1 MSAVNAVRAATQEP
15 RGAAP
20 DGEPAPAALL
30 TAQTVLAALV
40 DAGVRHVVL
49 SLGSRSAPFVPVLAD
64 AEAAGLIDVRVVLD
78 ERSAGFVALGM
89 ARAGMR
95 RRCTAPA
102 AVITTSGTAVAN
114 LHPAVLEA
122 DAAGIPLLLI
132 TADRPHELVGTGANQ
147 TTEQTRMFG
156 AAVRTVV
163 DLPADLPRDLGAD
176 AAIPAIGGQVRRA
189 VEAARGRLSR
199 DPGPVQ
205 INVRF
210 RPPLAGP
217 SMGQSKRSAPR
228 PASALSA
235 SSVPPAPS
243 APLVPSASADTPPA
257 PAISAA
263 PAAPVA
269 SPDGAPSESRR
280 PRNGVCGLVV
290 VGDTADDLGRL
301 GRALAEHL
309 DWPLL
314 AEPTSGARG
323 GPQALV
329 RYAELLGTPEG
340 AELSGRAQRIVV
352 LGHPSLTRSVTALLA
367 RTDPS
372 IDVLTSTARWTDVAG
387 TAAAVHAVGAVE
399 SVETAETAE
408 AAEPTE
414 PAGPTEAAASRKWD
428 VPALAAALGL
438 EAAPPSWTDAWREAQ
453 GRLPD
458 LPEEGEALTPDG
470 AVLAVY
476 ASCHS
481 CRGPRNARDAEGSRH
496 VDASFAPVAP
506 ALDLVLGSS
515 MTIRRLDRLAPPA
528 TGCAPAPIANRGLA
542 GIDGTLATALGVA
555 LAQDRGAG
563 VRVVVGD
570 LTFLHDAMSLGRGR
584 GETEPDLQ
592 VVVIDD
598 AGGAIFSTL
607 EYPAVT
613 APPVFDRYFTA
624 PQGADIAALAR
635 ALGARVHQPRTMTEL
650 RDVLA
655 GPVHGLSV
663 VHVSAQASTAGSA

>member
-1 MSAVNAVRAATQEP
+1 MSAVSAAARES
-15 RGAAP
+15 RGGAAP
-20 DGEPAPAALL
+20 DDGGPVPGALL
-30 TAQTVLAALV
+30 TAQAVLASLV

-64 AEAAGLIDVRVVLD
+64 AEAADLIDVRVVLD

-163 DLPADLPRDLGAD
+163 DLPADLPRDLGAE
-176 AAIPAIGGQVRRA
+176 AAIPAIGGQIRRA

-217 SMGQSKRSAPR
+217 SMGRGRSAPL
-228 PASALSA
+228 PASAPLRPSGPSGLSGP
-235 SSVPPAPS
+235 SV
-243 APLVPSASADTPPA
+243 
-257 PAISAA
+257 AA
-263 PAAPVA
+263 GPAAARPEPAASTAPVVSAA
-269 SPDGAPSESRR
+269 SPDGAPSQSQRSR
-280 PRNGVCGLVV
+280 GGACGLVV

-329 RYAELLGTPEG
+329 RYAELLGAPAG

-367 RTDPS
+367 RSDPL

-399 SVETAETAE
+399 SVEAAETAE
-408 AAEPTE
+408 AAEPAEPTE
-414 PAGPTEAAASRKWD
+414 PTEAAASRRWD

-453 GRLPD
+453 DRLPD

-476 ASCHS
+476 ASCL
-481 CRGPRNARDAEGSRH
+481 GPPNARDAG
-496 VDASFAPVAP
+496 APVP
-506 ALDLVLGSS
+506 DLVLGSS

-570 LTFLHDAMSLGRGR
+570 LTFLHDAMSLGRGC
-584 GETEPDLQ
+584 GEAEPDLQ
-592 VVVIDD
+592 VIVIDD

-613 APPVFDRYFTA
+613 EPQVFDRYFTA
-624 PQGADIAALAR
+624 PQSADIAALAR
-635 ALGARVHQPRTMTEL
+635 ALGARVHRPGTMTEL

-655 GPVHGLSV
+655 GPVRGLSV
-663 VHVSAQASTAGSA
+663 VHVSTTG

>member
-1 MSAVNAVRAATQEP
+1 MNAVRAATQEP

-132 TADRPHELVGTGANQ
+132 TADRPRELVGTGANQ

-176 AAIPAIGGQVRRA
+176 AAIPAIGGQIRRA

-217 SMGQSKRSAPR
+217 SPGRLGRSAPR
-228 PASALSA
+228 PA
-235 SSVPPAPS
+235 PAPPGLS
-243 APLVPSASADTPPA
+243 GLPGQSASAGPAAVPA
-257 PAISAA
+257 PASGTPAAA
-263 PAAPVA
+263 PAA
-269 SPDGAPSESRR
+269 SPDGAPPQPRR
-280 PRNGVCGLVV
+280 PRSGACGLVV
-290 VGDTADDLGRL
+290 VGDTADDLGHL

-309 DWPLL
+309 NWPLL

-329 RYAELLGTPEG
+329 RYAELLGAPAG
-340 AELSGRAQRIVV
+340 AELSGRAERIVV

-367 RTDPS
+367 RRDPP

-387 TAAAVHAVGAVE
+387 TAAAVHAVGASEASEAME
-399 SVETAETAE
+399 SVEATEDAE
-408 AAEPTE
+408 AAEP
-414 PAGPTEAAASRKWD
+414 EAAGARSWD

-438 EAAPPSWTDAWREAQ
+438 EAAPPSWMDAWREAEH
-453 GRLPD
+453 RLPD

-476 ASCHS
+476 TSCQS
-481 CRGPRNARDAEGSRH
+481 CYGSGNARGAG
-496 VDASFAPVAP
+496 VPAP
-506 ALDLVLGSS
+506 ALVLGSS

-528 TGCAPAPIANRGLA
+528 NGCAPAPIANRGLA

-650 RDVLA
+650 CDVLA

>member
-1 MSAVNAVRAATQEP
+1 MSAVNAVSAATQEP

-102 AVITTSGTAVAN
+102 AVITTSGTAVAS

-217 SMGQSKRSAPR
+217 SPGRLGRSAPR
-228 PASALSA
+228 PA
-235 SSVPPAPS
+235 PAPPGLS
-243 APLVPSASADTPPA
+243 GLPGQSASAGPAAVPA
-257 PAISAA
+257 PASGTPAAA
-263 PAAPVA
+263 PAA
-269 SPDGAPSESRR
+269 SPDGAPPQPRR
-280 PRNGVCGLVV
+280 PRSGACGLVV
-290 VGDTADDLGRL
+290 VGDTADDLGHL

-309 DWPLL
+309 NWPLL

-329 RYAELLGTPEG
+329 RYAELLGAPAG
-340 AELSGRAQRIVV
+340 AELSGRAERIVV

-367 RTDPS
+367 RRDPP

-387 TAAAVHAVGAVE
+387 TAAAVHAVGASEASEAME
-399 SVETAETAE
+399 SVEATEDAE
-408 AAEPTE
+408 AAEP
-414 PAGPTEAAASRKWD
+414 EAAGARSWD

-438 EAAPPSWTDAWREAQ
+438 EAAPTSWTDAWREAEH
-453 GRLPD
+453 RLPD

-476 ASCHS
+476 ASCQS
-481 CRGPRNARDAEGSRH
+481 CHGSGNARNARGAG
-496 VDASFAPVAP
+496 VPAP
-506 ALDLVLGSS
+506 ALVLGSS

-650 RDVLA
+650 CDVLA

>member
-1 MSAVNAVRAATQEP
+1 MSAVNAVSAATQEP

-176 AAIPAIGGQVRRA
+176 AAIPAIGGQIRRA

-205 INVRF
+205 VNVRF
-210 RPPLAGP
+210 RPPLAGL
-217 SMGQSKRSAPR
+217 STGRLGRSAPR

-309 DWPLL
+309 NWPLL

-329 RYAELLGTPEG
+329 RYAELLGAPAG
-340 AELSGRAQRIVV
+340 AELSGRAERIVV

-367 RTDPS
+367 RRDPP

-387 TAAAVHAVGAVE
+387 TAAAVHAVGASE
-399 SVETAETAE
+399 ASEAMASVEATEDAE
-408 AAEPTE
+408 AAEP
-414 PAGPTEAAASRKWD
+414 EAAGARSWD

-438 EAAPPSWTDAWREAQ
+438 EAAPPSWMDAWREAEH
-453 GRLPD
+453 RLPD

-476 ASCHS
+476 TSCQS
-481 CRGPRNARDAEGSRH
+481 CYGSGNARGAG
-496 VDASFAPVAP
+496 VPAP
-506 ALDLVLGSS
+506 ALVLGSS

-528 TGCAPAPIANRGLA
+528 NGCAPAPIANRGLA

>member
-1 MSAVNAVRAATQEP
+1 MSAVNAVSAAIQEP

-176 AAIPAIGGQVRRA
+176 AAIPAIGGQIRRA

-205 INVRF
+205 VNVRF
-210 RPPLAGP
+210 RPPLAGL
-217 SMGQSKRSAPR
+217 STGRLGRSAPR

-329 RYAELLGTPEG
+329 HYAELLGAPAG
-340 AELSGRAQRIVV
+340 AELSGRAERIVV

-367 RTDPS
+367 RRDPP

-387 TAAAVHAVGAVE
+387 TAAAVHAVGASE
-399 SVETAETAE
+399 ASEAMASVEATEDAE
-408 AAEPTE
+408 AAEP
-414 PAGPTEAAASRKWD
+414 EAAGARSWD

-438 EAAPPSWTDAWREAQ
+438 EAAPPSWMDAWREAEH
-453 GRLPD
+453 RLPD

-476 ASCHS
+476 TSCQS
-481 CRGPRNARDAEGSRH
+481 CYGSGNARGAG
-496 VDASFAPVAP
+496 VPAP
-506 ALDLVLGSS
+506 ALVLGSS

-528 TGCAPAPIANRGLA
+528 NGCAPAPIANRGLA

>member
-1 MSAVNAVRAATQEP
+1 MSAVNAVSAATQEP

-102 AVITTSGTAVAN
+102 AVITTSGTAVAS

-217 SMGQSKRSAPR
+217 SPGRLGRSAPR
-228 PASALSA
+228 PA
-235 SSVPPAPS
+235 PAPPGLS
-243 APLVPSASADTPPA
+243 GLPGQSASAGPAAVPA
-257 PAISAA
+257 PASGTPAAA
-263 PAAPVA
+263 PAA
-269 SPDGAPSESRR
+269 SPDGAPPQPRR
-280 PRNGVCGLVV
+280 PRSGACGLVV
-290 VGDTADDLGRL
+290 VGDTADDLGHL

-309 DWPLL
+309 NWPLL

-329 RYAELLGTPEG
+329 RYAELLGASAG
-340 AELSGRAQRIVV
+340 AELSGRAERIVV

-367 RTDPS
+367 RRDPP

-387 TAAAVHAVGAVE
+387 TAAAVHAVGASEASEAME
-399 SVETAETAE
+399 SVEATEDAE
-408 AAEPTE
+408 AAEP
-414 PAGPTEAAASRKWD
+414 EAAGARSWD

-438 EAAPPSWTDAWREAQ
+438 EAAPTSWTDAWREAEH
-453 GRLPD
+453 RLPD

-476 ASCHS
+476 ASCQS
-481 CRGPRNARDAEGSRH
+481 CHGSGNARNARGAG
-496 VDASFAPVAP
+496 VPAP
-506 ALDLVLGSS
+506 ALVLGSS

>member
-1 MSAVNAVRAATQEP
+1 MSAVNAVSAATQEP

-176 AAIPAIGGQVRRA
+176 AAIPAIGGQIRRA

-205 INVRF
+205 VNVRF
-210 RPPLAGP
+210 RPPLAGL
-217 SMGQSKRSAPR
+217 STGRLGRSAPR

-329 RYAELLGTPEG
+329 HYAELLGAPAG
-340 AELSGRAQRIVV
+340 AELSGRAERIVV

-367 RTDPS
+367 RRDPP

-387 TAAAVHAVGAVE
+387 TAAAVHAVGASE
-399 SVETAETAE
+399 ASEAMASVEATEDAE
-408 AAEPTE
+408 AAEP
-414 PAGPTEAAASRKWD
+414 EAAGARSWD

-438 EAAPPSWTDAWREAQ
+438 EAAPPSWMDAWREAEH
-453 GRLPD
+453 RLPD

-476 ASCHS
+476 TSCQS
-481 CRGPRNARDAEGSRH
+481 CYGSGNARGAG
-496 VDASFAPVAP
+496 VPAP
-506 ALDLVLGSS
+506 ALVLGSS

-528 TGCAPAPIANRGLA
+528 NGCAPAPIANRGLA

-635 ALGARVHQPRTMTEL
+635 ALGVRVHQPRTMTEL

>member
-176 AAIPAIGGQVRRA
+176 AAIPAIGGQIRRA

-217 SMGQSKRSAPR
+217 SPGRLGRSAPR
-228 PASALSA
+228 PA
-235 SSVPPAPS
+235 PAPPGLS
-243 APLVPSASADTPPA
+243 GLPGQSASAGPAAVPA
-257 PAISAA
+257 PASGT
-263 PAAPVA
+263 PAA
-269 SPDGAPSESRR
+269 SPDGAPPQPRR
-280 PRNGVCGLVV
+280 PRSGACGLVV
-290 VGDTADDLGRL
+290 VGDTADDLGHL

-309 DWPLL
+309 NWPLL

-329 RYAELLGTPEG
+329 RYAELLGAPAG
-340 AELSGRAQRIVV
+340 AELSGRAERIVV

-367 RTDPS
+367 RRDPP

-387 TAAAVHAVGAVE
+387 TAAAVHAVGASE
-399 SVETAETAE
+399 ASEAMASVEATEDAE
-408 AAEPTE
+408 AAEP
-414 PAGPTEAAASRKWD
+414 EAAGARSWD

-438 EAAPPSWTDAWREAQ
+438 EAAPPSWMDAWREAEH
-453 GRLPD
+453 RLPD

-476 ASCHS
+476 ASCQS
-481 CRGPRNARDAEGSRH
+481 CHGSGNARNARGAG
-496 VDASFAPVAP
+496 VPAP
-506 ALDLVLGSS
+506 ALVLGSS

-528 TGCAPAPIANRGLA
+528 NGCAPAPIANRGLA

-650 RDVLA
+650 CDVLA

>member
-1 MSAVNAVRAATQEP
+1 MSAVNAVSAAAQEP

-20 DGEPAPAALL
+20 DGDESAPAALL

-64 AEAAGLIDVRVVLD
+64 AEAAGLINVRVVLD

-89 ARAGMR
+89 SRAGMR

-122 DAAGIPLLLI
+122 DAAGIPLLLV

-176 AAIPAIGGQVRRA
+176 AAIPAIGGQIRRA

-205 INVRF
+205 VNVRF
-210 RPPLAGP
+210 RPPLAGL
-217 SMGQSKRSAPR
+217 STGRLGRSAPW
-228 PASALSA
+228 
-235 SSVPPAPS
+235 PAP
-243 APLVPSASADTPPA
+243 APPEPSGLSGQSASAVPDPA
-257 PAISAA
+257 VPAAAAA
-263 PAAPVA
+263 PAA
-269 SPDGAPSESRR
+269 SPDDASSQSPRSQSGA
-280 PRNGVCGLVV
+280 CGLVV

-309 DWPLL
+309 NWPLL

-329 RYAELLGTPEG
+329 HYAELLGAPAG
-340 AELSGRAQRIVV
+340 AELSGRAERIVV

-367 RTDPS
+367 RRDPP

-387 TAAAVHAVGAVE
+387 TAAAVHAVGASE
-399 SVETAETAE
+399 ASEAMASVEATEDAE
-408 AAEPTE
+408 AAEP
-414 PAGPTEAAASRKWD
+414 EAAGARSWD

-438 EAAPPSWTDAWREAQ
+438 EAAPPSWMDAWREAEH
-453 GRLPD
+453 RLPD

-476 ASCHS
+476 TSCQS
-481 CRGPRNARDAEGSRH
+481 CYGSGNARGAG
-496 VDASFAPVAP
+496 VPAP
-506 ALDLVLGSS
+506 ALVLGSS

-528 TGCAPAPIANRGLA
+528 NGCAPAPIANRGLA
-542 GIDGTLATALGVA
+542 GIDGTLATALGAA
-555 LAQDRGAG
+555 LAQEDGAG
-563 VRVVVGD
+563 VRAVVGD

-584 GETEPDLQ
+584 HEAEPDLQ
-592 VVVIDD
+592 VVVVDD

-607 EYPAVT
+607 EYPAVM
-613 APPVFDRYFTA
+613 APRVFDRYFTA
-624 PQGADIAALAR
+624 PQGADVAGLAR
-635 ALGARVHQPRTMTEL
+635 ALGARVSRPRTMSEL
-650 RDVLA
+650 RHVLA
-655 GPVHGLSV
+655 GPVRGLSV
-663 VHVSAQASTAGSA
+663 VHVCAGGCG

>member
-1 MSAVNAVRAATQEP
+1 MSAVNAVSAAIQEP

-176 AAIPAIGGQVRRA
+176 AAIPAIGGQIRRA

-205 INVRF
+205 VNVRF
-210 RPPLAGP
+210 RPPLAGL
-217 SMGQSKRSAPR
+217 STGRLGRSAPR

-329 RYAELLGTPEG
+329 HYAELLGTPEG

-387 TAAAVHAVGAVE
+387 TAAAVHAVGASE
-399 SVETAETAE
+399 ASEAMASVEATEDAE
-408 AAEPTE
+408 AAEP
-414 PAGPTEAAASRKWD
+414 EAAGARSWD

-438 EAAPPSWTDAWREAQ
+438 EAAPPSWMDAWREAEH
-453 GRLPD
+453 RLPD

-476 ASCHS
+476 TSCQS
-481 CRGPRNARDAEGSRH
+481 CYGSGNARGAG
-496 VDASFAPVAP
+496 VPAP
-506 ALDLVLGSS
+506 ALVLGSS